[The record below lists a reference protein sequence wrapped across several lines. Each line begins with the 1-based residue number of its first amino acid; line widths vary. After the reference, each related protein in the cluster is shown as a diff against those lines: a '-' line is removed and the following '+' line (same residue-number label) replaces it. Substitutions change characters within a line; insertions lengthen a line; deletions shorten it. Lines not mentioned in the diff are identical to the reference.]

1 MNFACASAAAV
12 GLFFVLTAPPVV
24 AAAVDAGD
32 SRPAVWFAHDT
43 IVDFENLPQ
52 PYTCDDLWYK
62 LRDLLLA
69 LGARPD
75 LKITFYQCGRSP
87 SVHLQFSLPR
97 EVRGSEVKYASLQAI
112 DDTFLIKAGRPSA
125 FQASDCE
132 LVRQIKDTFLTELP
146 VRVMSYRL
154 TCDAPRMEARRYR
167 LSVQALTPVS
177 ADRAVA
183 ASTGSQRAQSAQ
195 SGG

>member
-1 MNFACASAAAV
+1 V
-12 GLFFVLTAPPVV
+12 GAT
-24 AAAVDAGD
+24 VDANG
-32 SRPAVWFAHDT
+32 SRPAVWSLHNT
-43 IVDFENLPQ
+43 IVDFENLPH
-52 PYTCDDLWYK
+52 PYACDDLWYK
-62 LRDLLLA
+62 FHDVLLA

-97 EVRGSEVKYASLQAI
+97 ELRGSEVNYATLQAI
-112 DDTFLIKAGRPSA
+112 DATFLIKAGRPSA

-132 LVRQIKDTFLTELP
+132 LVRQIKDTFLSELP

-154 TCDAPRMEARRYR
+154 TCDAPRIEARRYR

-183 ASTGSQRAQSAQ
+183 ASTGGQRAQAAQ